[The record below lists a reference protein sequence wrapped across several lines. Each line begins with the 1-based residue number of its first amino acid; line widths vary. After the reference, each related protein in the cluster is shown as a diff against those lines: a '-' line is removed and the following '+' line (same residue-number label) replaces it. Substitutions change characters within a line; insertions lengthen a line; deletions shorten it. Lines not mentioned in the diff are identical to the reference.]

1 MNRQYIKDVL
11 AQSKLSVNSVKT
23 YEPIL
28 IQWMLFCSARKIDP
42 TQVPSDEIAQEFIG
56 VKKQDGT
63 KSVARAALRFL
74 YSSMSRGA
82 DGSVPGITRIGSSMN
97 LKRNKRKKPDPIS
110 RDSLR
115 SLEIFISS
123 KMYSKTIYMA
133 ILSLICSGVNVGRIV
148 QLKYNDFSQ
157 RKNSDGEMTYMVRK
171 TASSSKFIEVRGTF
185 AKSVDLR
192 ITQMSSNGSS
202 IFAESCRGN
211 FTRQGIWKMMKK
223 SGVYS
228 VPGISNENIFG
239 CALERKVS
247 LMSNNSARDSQEESK
262 EKVKEHV
269 GERAAKTPIFDPSTN
284 KMKILIGNGRFIE
297 TELTSKF
304 VDHLQKQGYK
314 VEYKDVKPSEKL
326 EEAAKSIFGDRMQ
339 AVMTD
344 AIPMATMADMSP
356 EKAMQMMRMTV
367 DASFRGIQTDAEQ
380 TIKFVDAVIAWMV
393 INRACVLAGKIDP

>member
-11 AQSKLSVNSVKT
+11 AKSNLSVNSVKT

-28 IQWMLFCSARKIDP
+28 IQWMLFCGARKVDP
-42 TQVPSDEIAQEFIG
+42 MQVPSDEIAQEFIG

-74 YSSMSRGA
+74 YSSMSGGA
-82 DGSVPGITRIGSSMN
+82 VTRIGSSMN
-97 LKRNKRKKPDPIS
+97 LKRKKLKKPDPIS
-110 RDSLR
+110 RDSVR

-123 KMYSKTIYMA
+123 KMYSQTIYMA

-148 QLKYNDFSQ
+148 QLKYDDFSQ

-171 TASSSKFIEVRGTF
+171 TASSSKFIEVRGAF

-239 CALERKVS
+239 CALEGKVS

-262 EKVKEHV
+262 DKVKEHV

-297 TELTSKF
+297 TELTEKF

-314 VEYKDVKPSEKL
+314 VEYKDTKPSEKL

-339 AVMTD
+339 AVMID
-344 AIPMATMADMSP
+344 AIPMASMADMSP

-380 TIKFVDAVIAWMV
+380 TIRFIDAVIAWMV